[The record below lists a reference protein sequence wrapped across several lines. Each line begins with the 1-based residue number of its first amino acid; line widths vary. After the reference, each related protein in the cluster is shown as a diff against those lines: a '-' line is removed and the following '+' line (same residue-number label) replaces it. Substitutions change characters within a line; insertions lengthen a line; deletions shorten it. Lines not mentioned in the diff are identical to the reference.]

1 MRILENC
8 ALLIRKIM
16 ICSMS
21 VRDTFAD
28 MGAAGLR
35 PTGIERNIAKEMVKC
50 KNAGTW
56 RKKIE

>member
-21 VRDTFAD
+21 ARDTFAD

-35 PTGIERNIAKEMVKC
+35 PTGIERNIAKEMVKS

>member
-1 MRILENC
+1 
-8 ALLIRKIM
+8 M

-35 PTGIERNIAKEMVKC
+35 PTGIERNIAKEMVKS